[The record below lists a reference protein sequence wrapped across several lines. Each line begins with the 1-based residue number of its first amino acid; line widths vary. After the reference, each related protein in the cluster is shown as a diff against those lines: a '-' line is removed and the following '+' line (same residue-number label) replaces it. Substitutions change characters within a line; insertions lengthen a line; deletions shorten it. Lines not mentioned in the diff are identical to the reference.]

1 MRRLSGLLAAALLL
15 AGSAQTAAPALA
27 GGPLENARR
36 FKLFLTDLSEA
47 SQACG
52 LTPSAMSTAFM
63 RSVRDGGIE
72 IVESSAYWLNVRAT
86 TIRYSPKVCITNLDA
101 RAQVNTRYFNPAT
114 IDEKEGRVE
123 LWARSLLLVSDVEE
137 HGVQVNSALRGL
149 GQSFLER
156 WRRDQ

>member
-1 MRRLSGLLAAALLL
+1 MGRLSRLLAAALV
-15 AGSAQTAAPALA
+15 TAACAQAVTPAVA

-47 SQACG
+47 GRSCD
-52 LTPSAMSTAFM
+52 LTPSAMSAAFV
-63 RSVRDGGIE
+63 RSLDDSGIQ
-72 IVESSAYWLNVRAT
+72 ITESSAYWLNIRAT
-86 TIRYSPKVCITNLDA
+86 TIRYSPEVCITNLDA

-123 LWARSLLLVSDVEE
+123 LWGRSLLLASDVEE
-137 HGVQVNSALRGL
+137 HGVQVNSALRSL